1 MPHPAILLTG
11 RTLPPFL
18 ATPDPITNV
27 YSELGAGLAAG
38 SRASLESPSW
48 LPAWRGGG
56 GRNAYQNQGMI
67 GSGLVQWREPHQPS
81 HSQGCLQMSQD
92 AIHLVGTAADSSWDK
107 ETPPKPRV
115 GRKEGS
121 GRLSCSLPGP
131 RPLKQSGQTAPKGCW
146 GGQHHGHLLRPTGT
160 PYPCVARR
168 QAPTPT
174 SSLGVSR
181 IRSKPGA
188 KNSLASPS
196 PFRGNAQPSQGQG
209 GGSEPSPSSPD
220 LVQET
225 GQQ

>member
-1 MPHPAILLTG
+1 MASSLAG
-11 RTLPPFL
+11 RRREERLSESGHDWVWSSPVEGTTPTLPLPRLF
-18 ATPDPITNV
+18 ADEPRCHSPCRH
-27 YSELGAGLAAG
+27 SSRQQLG
-38 SRASLESPSW
+38 
-48 LPAWRGGG
+48 
-56 GRNAYQNQGMI
+56 QG
-67 GSGLVQWREPHQPS
+67 
-81 HSQGCLQMSQD
+81 
-92 AIHLVGTAADSSWDK
+92 DSSQ
-107 ETPPKPRV
+107 TT
-115 GRKEGS
+115 GRKEG
-121 GRLSCSLPGP
+121 GLREAQLLPAWASASKAI
-131 RPLKQSGQTAPKGCW
+131 RIETAPKGCW